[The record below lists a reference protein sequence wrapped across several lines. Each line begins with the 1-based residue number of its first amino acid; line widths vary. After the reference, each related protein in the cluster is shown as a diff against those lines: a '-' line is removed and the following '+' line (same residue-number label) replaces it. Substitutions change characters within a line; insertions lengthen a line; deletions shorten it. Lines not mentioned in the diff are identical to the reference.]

1 MNPLPAVLARWRRPS
16 LQTVISV
23 IVVALAA
30 LFVFWQV
37 RPDLLFANTTTAGG
51 DTGAH
56 VWGPSFLRNH
66 LLPHGR
72 ITGWAPDW
80 YDGFPAMTFYFP
92 LPSLVIALLSFA
104 MPYNVAFKLIT
115 VVGLI
120 ALPAAAYTF
129 GRLSGMRFP
138 GPPLFAIATLP
149 FLFDRGFTI
158 YGGNIPSTLAGE
170 FSFSISLA
178 VGLFFLGVL
187 ARGLDTGRH
196 RALAAVLL
204 ALTGLS
210 HILPTLFVLAG
221 AVVLFLQ
228 GPLFG
233 PRGRQRLRYV
243 ATVLPVGGLLAG
255 FWALPIFFRT
265 PYATDMGWEKLTKY
279 LDNLGLQDKA
289 PWLLALALVGA
300 ISAMVMRRRTGITLT
315 ALALIFAAVFR
326 FAPQGRLW
334 NARFLPF
341 WYLCLYLL
349 AAVAIAELA
358 GAVGTLVARDPDR
371 PSRIPSL
378 AAPAV
383 TLIAAL
389 VFVGMP
395 LRASSS
401 SAHALGLWRYLP
413 LPTSHDQSFVPSW
426 VKWNYSG
433 YERKPAYPE
442 YKRLIDTMSTL
453 PCGRAH
459 WEYEGNL
466 DRYGTPM
473 ALMLLPY
480 WTHGCIGSMEGLYFE
495 SSATTPF
502 HFLNAA
508 ELSKAPSNPERNLP
522 YKSLD
527 VADGV
532 RHLQLMGTRYYL
544 AFSPDALAQAHANPD
559 LRLVAVSK
567 PWEIFEVANSA
578 VVAPLHNQPAVLKG
592 VPKGGTGWLDAAV
605 RFYQSP
611 DTWDVP
617 LAASGPSGWQRIG
630 LKKTPATVA
639 CPNDSSKKCPDKTVA
654 AGVTIQ
660 QPLRIPVRAA
670 RVSRIRTQ
678 DDRISFDVDR
688 PGSPVLVKTS
698 YFPNW
703 EASGA
708 RGPWRVTPN
717 LMVVIPT
724 SRHVSLHYGYTP
736 VDRAGWAFTLVGVLL
751 VIAFWRKG
759 PLPFPEPER
768 EGEQLQ
774 LFDAEMALI
783 AGNGE
788 RVLAAEHPPP

>member
-16 LQTVISV
+16 LQAAISFVVI
-23 IVVALAA
+23 AA
-30 LFVFWQV
+30 AAAFVFWQV
-37 RPDLLFANTTTAGG
+37 RPDLLFTNTTTAGG

-56 VWGPSFLRNH
+56 VWGPAYLRNH

-80 YDGFPAMTFYFP
+80 YAGFPALAFYFP
-92 LPSLVIALLSFA
+92 LPSLVIALISFVI
-104 MPYNVAFKLIT
+104 PYNIAFKLIT
-115 VVGLI
+115 VVGLV
-120 ALPAAAYTF
+120 ALPVAAYVF
-129 GRLSGMRFP
+129 GRLSNMRFP
-138 GPPLFAIATLP
+138 GPPLLAVATLP

-178 VGLFFLGVL
+178 LGLVFLGVL

-196 RALAAVLL
+196 RGWAAVLL

-221 AVVLFLQ
+221 AVVLYLQ
-228 GPLFG
+228 GPLLG

-243 ATVLPVGGLLAG
+243 ATVLPVGGMLAA

-265 PYATDMGWEKLTKY
+265 PYATDMGWEKLTQY
-279 LDNLGLQDKA
+279 TDNLFSTPHVQ
-289 PWLLALALVGA
+289 PWLLTLAAIGA
-300 ISAMVMRRRTGITLT
+300 ISAVIMRRRTGITLS
-315 ALALIFAAVFR
+315 ALALIFAGVFR

-349 AAVAIAELA
+349 AAVAVTELA
-358 GAVGTLVARDPDR
+358 GAIGTLVVRDPDR
-371 PSRIPSL
+371 PSRVPGL

-383 TLIAAL
+383 TLVAAL
-389 VFVGMP
+389 VFVG
-395 LRASSS
+395 
-401 SAHALGLWRYLP
+401 LP
-413 LPTSHDQSFVPSW
+413 LGIVPDWVPHPDTKDESFIPSW
-426 VKWNYSG
+426 VRWNYSG
-433 YERKPAYPE
+433 YEGKPAYPE
-442 YKRLIDTMSTL
+442 YKRLVDTMSTL

-495 SSATTPF
+495 SSATTPY

-522 YKSLD
+522 YKALD

-544 AFSPDALAQAHANPD
+544 AFSTEALAQAHADPD

-567 PWEIFEVANSA
+567 PWEIFEVADSA
-578 VVAPLHNQPAVLKG
+578 VVAPLHNQPVVLKG
-592 VPKGGTGWLDAAV
+592 VPKGGKGWLDVAV

-630 LKKTPATVA
+630 VQRTAT
-639 CPNDSSKKCPDKTVA
+639 SDKTA
-654 AGVTIQ
+654 GAGVTIQ

-670 RVSRIRTQ
+670 HVSRIRTG

-688 PGSPVLVKTS
+688 PGSPVLVKAS

-703 EASGA
+703 QASGA

-717 LMVVIPT
+717 LMVVMPT

-736 VDRAGWAFTLVGVLL
+736 VDRAGWAFTLLGVLF

-759 PLPFPEPER
+759 SLPFPEPER
-768 EGEQLQ
+768 EAEQLQ
-774 LFDAEMALI
+774 LFDAELAMI
-783 AGNGE
+783 GGNGE
-788 RVLAAEHPPP
+788 RVLVAERPPP

>member
-16 LQTVISV
+16 LQAAITLFV
-23 IVVALAA
+23 IVAA
-30 LFVFWQV
+30 AVFVFWQL

-72 ITGWAPDW
+72 ITGWSPDW
-80 YDGFPAMTFYFP
+80 YAGFPALTFYFP
-92 LPSLVIALLSFA
+92 LPSLVIALLSFVI
-104 MPYNVAFKLIT
+104 PYNVAFKLIS
-115 VVGLI
+115 VVGLV
-120 ALPAAAYTF
+120 ALPVAAYAF
-129 GRLSGMRFP
+129 GRLSNMRFP
-138 GPPLFAIATLP
+138 GPALLAVATVP
-149 FLFDRGFTI
+149 FLFDRAFTI

-178 VGLFFLGVL
+178 LGLAFLGVL

-210 HILPTLFVLAG
+210 HVLPTLFVIAG
-221 AVVLFLQ
+221 ALVLYLQ

-243 ATVLPVGGLLAG
+243 ATVLPVGGMLAA

-265 PYATDMGWEKLTKY
+265 AYATDMGWEKLTKY
-279 LDNLGLQDKA
+279 GDNLLLQDKA
-289 PWLLALALVGA
+289 PWLLALAAVGA
-300 ISAMVMRRRTGITLT
+300 ISAVVMRRRTGITLS
-315 ALALIFAAVFR
+315 ALALVFAAVFR

-358 GAVGTLVARDPDR
+358 AAIGTLVARDPDR
-371 PSRIPSL
+371 PSVVPSL

-383 TLIAAL
+383 TLVVAL
-389 VFVGMP
+389 IFVGVP
-395 LRASSS
+395 LKVIPDWVPRPAS
-401 SAHALGLWRYLP
+401 
-413 LPTSHDQSFVPSW
+413 TDQSFIPSW

-495 SSATTPF
+495 SSATTPY

-522 YKSLD
+522 YKTLD
-527 VADGV
+527 VANGV
-532 RHLQLMGTRYYL
+532 RHLQLLGTRYYL
-544 AFSPDALAQAHANPD
+544 AFSPEALAQAHADPD

-578 VVAPLHNQPAVLKG
+578 VVAALHNQPAVLKG
-592 VPKGGTGWLDAAV
+592 VPKGGKGWLDVAV
-605 RFYQSP
+605 NFYQSP

-630 LKKTPATVA
+630 VQRAAT
-639 CPNDSSKKCPDKTVA
+639 SDKTA
-654 AGVTIQ
+654 GAGVTIQ
-660 QPLRIPVRAA
+660 QALRIPVRPS
-670 RVSRIRTQ
+670 RVSRIRTG

-688 PGSPVLVKTS
+688 PGSPVLVKAS

-703 EASGA
+703 QAAGA

-736 VDRAGWAFTLVGVLL
+736 VDRAGWAFTLLGVLFL
-751 VIAFWRKG
+751 IAFWRKG

-768 EGEQLQ
+768 EAEQLQ
-774 LFDAEMALI
+774 LFDAELARI
-783 AGNGE
+783 EGNGE
-788 RVLAAEHPPP
+788 RVLVAERPPP